1 MLAPAAANLLWTA
14 ESNKS
19 EGEDETSVSFRRY
32 TPGETSSTNDP
43 EAARAGVFAA
53 KISPAPQPSKAP
65 TEPSRKNSRGLG
77 SESSLTAP
85 EIMRP
90 PEVASHKQG

>member
-1 MLAPAAANLLWTA
+1 
-14 ESNKS
+14 
-19 EGEDETSVSFRRY
+19 
-32 TPGETSSTNDP
+32 
-43 EAARAGVFAA
+43 
-53 KISPAPQPSKAP
+53 
-65 TEPSRKNSRGLG
+65 LG